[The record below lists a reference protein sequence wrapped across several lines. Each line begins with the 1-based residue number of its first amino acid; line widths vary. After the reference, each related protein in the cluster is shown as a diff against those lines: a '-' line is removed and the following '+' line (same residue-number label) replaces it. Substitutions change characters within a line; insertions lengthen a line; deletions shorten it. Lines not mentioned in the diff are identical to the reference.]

1 MNSRTMTYALG
12 ALALVGLAAC
22 SWFEPAKNE
31 PPKGSVDRRYQKS
44 PDEVARATTDALA
57 QLNIPVSSD
66 NHDALGG
73 QINAQR
79 SNETADKVTIWYQSV
94 DPRTTQVSVGVGKG
108 NRELAQLIQDQIA
121 QHLGAPSAR
130 AMPSVGAR
138 TEGTYDQ
145 PVAQCMSA
153 AEQALKNLK
162 MDVSSKETHDT
173 WARVESRQA
182 DALPVS
188 VRMDRTDQ
196 DKTMV
201 VFTAGSSKS
210 QDTMMIADRL
220 KAEFERVLNGANQQ
234 QAPAK

>member
-1 MNSRTMTYALG
+1 MKSRTMTYGLG
-12 ALALVGLAAC
+12 TLALLALAAC

-44 PDEVARATTDALA
+44 PDEVARASNDALA

-108 NRELAQLIQDQIA
+108 NRELAQMIQDQIA

-130 AMPSVGAR
+130 AMPTVGAR

-145 PVAQCMSA
+145 PIAQCLAA
-153 AEQALKNLK
+153 AEQSMKNLK
-162 MDVSSKETHDT
+162 MDISSKETHDT

-188 VRMDRTDQ
+188 IRMDRTDQ

-201 VFTAGSSKS
+201 VFSAGSAKS
-210 QDTMMIADRL
+210 QDTMMIAERL
-220 KAEFERVLNGANQQ
+220 KAEFERVINTGNQQ